1 MNTLPAEFPGGPE
14 KKTSCKA
21 GLLKVAIIHYWFV
34 SWRGGEH
41 VVEALCRIF
50 PEADIFTH
58 VLDRDV
64 LPRDLATRNIF
75 TSFIDRLP
83 FAKRWYKNYLP
94 LMPLALEQIDL
105 RGYDL
110 VISSESGPA
119 KGVLTGPGTLHV
131 CYCHTPMRY
140 VWDLYHDYLS
150 QAGIFKRLMM
160 APLLHYLRQWD
171 RLSADRVDY
180 FIANSR
186 NVALR
191 IGKHYRREA
200 EVIYPPVDVDAFE
213 VSQVVEDFYLMVG
226 QLVPYKRA
234 DLVVKAFSRCGK
246 RLVVIGEGE
255 QFSMLQNMAK
265 ENVKLMGWQPFEILK
280 RYYSC
285 CKALIFPGEE
295 DFGIVPLEAMAS
307 GRPVIAFAKGGALE
321 TVINNKTGI
330 FFFEQTEDAVIEAV
344 KIFEESENCFFSKDI
359 RAHASTF
366 SKDRFEDELKRSIQF
381 LLKNRM
387 L

>member
-1 MNTLPAEFPGGPE
+1 
-14 KKTSCKA
+14 
-21 GLLKVAIIHYWFV
+21 LKVAIIHYWFV
-34 SWRGGEH
+34 SWRGGER
-41 VVEALCRIF
+41 VVEELCSLF
-50 PEADIFTH
+50 PEADIYTH

-64 LPRDLATRNIF
+64 LPRDLAARNIF

-83 FAKRWYKNYLP
+83 FAKRWYKHYLP

-119 KGVLTGPGTLHV
+119 KGVLTGPSTLHV

-140 VWDLYHDYLS
+140 AWDLYHEYLS
-150 QAGIFKRLMM
+150 QAGIAKRLMM

-186 NVALR
+186 NVARR
-191 IGKHYRREA
+191 IAKHYRRDA
-200 EVIYPPVDVDAFE
+200 EVIYPPVDVDEFRAPR
-213 VSQVVEDFYLMVG
+213 VVEDFYLMVG

-234 DLVVKAFSRCGK
+234 DLVVRAFTLSGK
-246 RLVVIGEGE
+246 PLLVIGDGE
-255 QFSMLQNMAK
+255 QFQMLQK
-265 ENVKLMGWQPFEILK
+265 EAGANVKLMGWQPLEVLK
-280 RYYSC
+280 DHYSR

-307 GRPVIAFAKGGALE
+307 GCPVIAFAKGGALE
-321 TVINNKTGI
+321 TVVDGKTGI
-330 FFFEQTEDAVIEAV
+330 FFFEQTEDAVIKAV
-344 KIFEESENCFFSKDI
+344 EQFEKKEKTFFSEGI
-359 RAHASTF
+359 RAQASIF
-366 SKDRFEDELKRSIQF
+366 SKIRFRKEIIQSLESF
-381 LLKNRM
+381 LQRTNEIFS
-387 L
+387 

>member
-1 MNTLPAEFPGGPE
+1 M
-14 KKTSCKA
+14 
-21 GLLKVAIIHYWFV
+21 KVAIIHYWFV

-41 VVEALCRIF
+41 VVEALCRLF

-83 FAKRWYKNYLP
+83 CAKRWYKIYLP

-119 KGVLTGPGTLHV
+119 KGVLTGPATLHV

-140 VWDLYHDYLS
+140 VWDLYHEYLN
-150 QAGIFKRLMM
+150 QAGIFKRMIIV
-160 APLLHYLRQWD
+160 PLLHYLRLWD
-171 RLSADRVDY
+171 RLSADRVDH
-180 FIANSR
+180 FIANSS
-186 NVALR
+186 NIALR

-200 EVIYPPVDVDAFE
+200 EVIYPPVDVDAFR

-234 DLVVKAFSRCGK
+234 DLVVRAFTRCGK

-255 QFSMLQNMAK
+255 QFSMLQNMAGK
-265 ENVKLMGWQPFEILK
+265 NVKLMGRQPFEILK
-280 RYYSC
+280 KYYSR

-321 TVINNKTGI
+321 TVVKNKTGI
-330 FFFEQTEDAVIEAV
+330 FFLEQTEESVINAV
-344 KIFEESENCFFSKDI
+344 KLFEESESIFSPESI
-359 RAHASTF
+359 RAHANRF
-366 SKDRFEDELKRSIQF
+366 SRDRFEKEFKRSIQF
-381 LLKNRM
+381 LLQGRKI
-387 L
+387 